1 MTGQLFTH
9 YFLTDGIKT
18 TPEWQASVDQPEA
31 FAAFRNGVARHHD
44 ALSRSRNPNEARTE
58 EELIRPV
65 LELLGWTEYVP
76 QPSAAGHEDIPDH
89 LLFADADS
97 KARAGNPFQYA
108 TVVEESKRFGLALD
122 SRDRNDRAQRG
133 TPHGQILRYLATAS
147 PSSGTKRNAATSALA
162 STRSTSTSTACRGTT
177 PTTCSTPSP
186 SSAAKTK
193 PPAEHTA
200 PAI

>member
-18 TPEWQASVDQPEA
+18 TPEWQASVEQSEA
-31 FAAFRNGVARHHD
+31 FAAFKGGVARHHS

-97 KARAGNPFQYA
+97 KARGR
-108 TVVEESKRFGLALD
+108 ESL
-122 SRDRNDRAQRG
+122 
-133 TPHGQILRYLATAS
+133 PE
-147 PSSGTKRNAATSALA
+147 
-162 STRSTSTSTACRGTT
+162 TRQ
-177 PTTCSTPSP
+177 
-186 SSAAKTK
+186 
-193 PPAEHTA
+193 
-200 PAI
+200 